1 MIRRQEDPRANQKR
15 RTRAAI
21 VEAAGCLRDDDGEI
35 PTVAR
40 AAEAAGVSR
49 ATAYRYFPT
58 QEALVLEL
66 SDVTPKVA
74 ERGRAALESL
84 EGTTVAQRLLALVD
98 AFNPIA
104 VAEETHFRRAIWVA
118 QDTWLRSD
126 RNAEEPPAVREG
138 RRMRWLDRALEPL
151 DDMPEDRRRRLQAAL
166 ALTLGMDSLTIMKD
180 VCGLDDEEALTV
192 LRWSATALLRAGSR
206 AGLLSARGAELA
218 AQAFADQRHDVVRV
232 GIAPEHRLRE
242 HELTVEVDVEDPA
255 GAGHDL
261 DRCRARPPPTPR
273 ALAPPDRRRSGAPL
287 RGRST
292 RSGRGASRPS
302 RSFWQSVVPS
312 RRRTRPPARPRPP
325 AGATGSA
332 GGCPR
337 ARARTRV
344 DRRSAL
350 LKCAQPS

>member
-15 RTRAAI
+15 RTRGAI
-21 VEAAGCLRDDDGEI
+21 VEAAGRLRDDDGEI

-40 AAEAAGVSR
+40 AAKAAGVSR

-74 ERGRAALESL
+74 SVEAVLESL
-84 EGTTVAQRLLALVD
+84 EGTDVEQRLLALVD

-126 RNAEEPPAVREG
+126 RNAEEEPPAVREG

-151 DDMPEDRRRRLQAAL
+151 DDMPEDSRRRLQAAL

-192 LRWSATALLRAGSR
+192 LRWSATALLRAGLEQD
-206 AGLLSARGAELA
+206 ASASE
-218 AQAFADQRHDVVRV
+218 
-232 GIAPEHRLRE
+232 AP
-242 HELTVEVDVEDPA
+242 
-255 GAGHDL
+255 
-261 DRCRARPPPTPR
+261 
-273 ALAPPDRRRSGAPL
+273 S
-287 RGRST
+287 
-292 RSGRGASRPS
+292 
-302 RSFWQSVVPS
+302 
-312 RRRTRPPARPRPP
+312 
-325 AGATGSA
+325 
-332 GGCPR
+332 
-337 ARARTRV
+337 
-344 DRRSAL
+344 
-350 LKCAQPS
+350 